1 MNCPNCGSNEF
12 IKDGKVRQRQRYQCK
27 RCSYRYT
34 VQRKASAKSKAVKRQ
49 ALQLYL
55 EGLTY
60 REIGKIFGVSHV
72 SVQKW
77 VINYEKSISYLKNEQ
92 ELSFIKIDE
101 IANYVKSKQTAVK
114 NGWLLIGMGKAT
126 SYAYLIKGENN

>member
-114 NGWLLIGMGKAT
+114 
-126 SYAYLIKGENN
+126 